1 VRLTDGIR
9 RSAHTQTA
17 WLHDHTSAPHAQYAE
32 PKNHSSRCDRF
43 TLCYP
48 CVRFVRPD
56 WSSMG
61 LSMRVLVREGQSYF
75 GVGGAHHLPAVS
87 RGRRH
92 RRSHPRA
99 GRRRAGRVGSGA
111 VPGYG
116 ATERARLLDIR
127 QKRVRRRS
135 PWVAAHGRQY
145 GRMEVVL
152 ILSLFAAVALT
163 LFTPAVRGMSR

>member
-1 VRLTDGIR
+1 
-9 RSAHTQTA
+9 
-17 WLHDHTSAPHAQYAE
+17 
-32 PKNHSSRCDRF
+32 
-43 TLCYP
+43 
-48 CVRFVRPD
+48 
-56 WSSMG
+56 
-61 LSMRVLVREGQSYF
+61 
-75 GVGGAHHLPAVS
+75 
-87 RGRRH
+87 
-92 RRSHPRA
+92 
-99 GRRRAGRVGSGA
+99 VGSGA

-163 LFTPAVRGMSR
+163 LFTPAVRGMSQ